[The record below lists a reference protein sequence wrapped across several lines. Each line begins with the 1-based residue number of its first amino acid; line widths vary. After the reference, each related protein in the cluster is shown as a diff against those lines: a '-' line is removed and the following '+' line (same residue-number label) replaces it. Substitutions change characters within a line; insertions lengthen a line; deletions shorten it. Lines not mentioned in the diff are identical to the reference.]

1 MWYLSDSSFQN
12 ADQVKSL
19 DLYSN
24 KVSFGRLFDN
34 SISQFTI
41 FYYGLNDFEN
51 KSALSPIENNVE
63 RVLTNENY
71 NSSTF
76 CGFSVY
82 KVLGANMACLYKQIE
97 YSRNQDNSLFQSILK
112 SFINTLVILTNK

>member
-51 KSALSPIENNVE
+51 KSALSPIENNIE
-63 RVLTNENY
+63 KVLTNENY
-71 NSSTF
+71 SSSTF

-82 KVLGANMACLYKQIE
+82 KVLGTNLTCLFKQLE
-97 YSRNQDNSLFQSILK
+97 YSNNHGSIELSCFFQSLFIIIVLK
-112 SFINTLVILTNK
+112 I